1 MGRFAGCVLLLL
13 TACTRENPWFSVQS
27 DDGAPADA
35 SSTTEP
41 DATSAV
47 TSGEPMS
54 SGPAMTSGAIDP
66 DTSGDPA
73 ETSSSSS
80 SPSAPAMTTT
90 TADVSTSSE
99 SGEPGSSSSIG
110 GESTDTG
117 ESTGDG
123 LCTVC
128 GTPGCGDCPVV
139 PQVEFDGK
147 FSIDAYEVTNIKYME
162 FLAVPISPEIQHP
175 ACSWKTD
182 FTPGGPWPPS
192 MEQGKF
198 PVVSIDWCDAEAY
211 CKWAGKRLCGAI
223 GGGPGGY
230 DFDSGIA
237 DKNTNQWYRACSGT
251 GGNLF
256 PYGNMHEPGR
266 CNDVW
271 AMKGGR
277 VEVGSLPDCWGSA
290 QGLFDMN
297 GNVFELVDACEGDG
311 DDALCLRRGGS
322 FKTDLAKDERCDLMS
337 PRPRSARF
345 DYVGTRCCTDL
356 P

>member
-1 MGRFAGCVLLLL
+1 MGRYAGCVLLL
-13 TACTRENPWFSVQS
+13 TAACARENPWFSVQS
-27 DDGAPADA
+27 EDGAPAEG

-41 DATSAV
+41 DATSAA

-54 SGPAMTSGAIDP
+54 GGPAMTTEGVDP

-73 ETSSSSS
+73 STSASTSTSTSASS
-80 SPSAPAMTTT
+80 TT
-90 TADVSTSSE
+90 TADEST
-99 SGEPGSSSSIG
+99 SGEPGETGSSSSVGEASTEEG
-110 GESTDTG
+110 G
-117 ESTGDG
+117 STGDG
-123 LCTVC
+123 LCTMC
-128 GTPGCGDCPVV
+128 GTPGCGECPEV
-139 PQVEFDGK
+139 PQVSFDGK
-147 FSIDAYEVTNIKYME
+147 FSIDAYEVTNAKYAA
-162 FLAVPISPEIQHP
+162 FLEVPISPEIQHP
-175 ACSWKTD
+175 ACAWKTD
-182 FTPGGPWPPS
+182 FTPGMWPPP
-192 MEQGKF
+192 MEHGKL
-198 PVVSIDWCDAEAY
+198 PVVLIDWCDAEAY

-223 GGGPGGY
+223 GGGPGGF

-251 GGNLF
+251 GGNLY
-256 PYGNMHEPGR
+256 PYGSTHEPGR
-266 CNDVW
+266 CNDAW

-277 VEVGSLPDCWGSA
+277 VEVGSMPDCWGSA
-290 QGLFDMN
+290 PGLFDMN

-337 PRPRSARF
+337 PRARSARY